1 MGYSLTQNQDEI
13 KIDVDINDIDYQ
25 ETSPTRNQP
34 EYGLTLEH
42 QTNTEANEI
51 GMEPQLEA
59 KGL

>member
-34 EYGLTLEH
+34 EYGLTLE
-42 QTNTEANEI
+42 Q
-51 GMEPQLEA
+51 
-59 KGL
+59 